1 MRKARSR
8 NFILFICGVFIVF
21 LVVFNMSNFIS
32 AFEETDKPE
41 KKKYFL
47 EATSSDVKIS
57 GKGNFFG
64 STPKIV
70 KSSIVDYGVLLKSPG
85 DSVSYTV
92 KFCNNNS
99 VKLKYKDVIIE
110 NKLCTNKVGI
120 KGCDVV
126 KFEKFVAIEGK
137 QLINEESILP
147 KECIDLNLVSTF
159 NSDVSEDIYISVDN
173 ITLEVESY

>member
-47 EATSSDVKIS
+47 EATSSNVKIS

-64 STPKIV
+64 STPKIID
-70 KSSIVDYGVLLKSPG
+70 SSIVDYGVLLKEPG

-92 KFCNNNS
+92 RFCNNNS
-99 VKLKYKDVIIE
+99 VKLKYKGVSIE
-110 NKLCTNKVGI
+110 NKLCTNNIGVNS
-120 KGCDVV
+120 CDRV
-126 KFEKFVAIEGK
+126 KFESFAIIEEK
-137 QLINEESILP
+137 QLIKEAIILP
-147 KECIDLNLVSTF
+147 KECVDLNLISTF
-159 NSDVSEDIYISVDN
+159 NSDVSDDIYISIDN
-173 ITLEVESY
+173 IIIDVESY